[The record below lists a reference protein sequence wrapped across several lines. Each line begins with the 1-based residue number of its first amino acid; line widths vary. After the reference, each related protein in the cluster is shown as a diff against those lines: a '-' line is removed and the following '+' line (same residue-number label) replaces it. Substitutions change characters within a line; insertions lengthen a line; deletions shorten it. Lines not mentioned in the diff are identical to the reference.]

1 MVFCIK
7 HNSLKRLLV
16 YILAGVF
23 FSFPFLSPASGL
35 NVVPNLQI
43 EYLNYLKASED
54 HNRLSGS
61 DDTKK
66 KRHSGKKLHNLQST
80 SKAGVHFSNSNKS
93 NKERLWQIGFAADKV
108 LSGRG
113 LSSALKIHSYF
124 NQVKLR
130 FHRTVV
136 LRV

>member
-1 MVFCIK
+1 M
-7 HNSLKRLLV
+7 HDSLKRVLV
-16 YILAGVF
+16 FILAGVF

-43 EYLNYLKASED
+43 GYLNYLKASED

-61 DDTKK
+61 DDTKM
-66 KRHSGKKLHNLQST
+66 RRPSGKKLHNLQST
-80 SKAGVHFSNSNKS
+80 SKSGVHFSNSNKS

-108 LSGRG
+108 LFGRG
-113 LSSALKIHSYF
+113 LSSALIIHSYF
-124 NQVKLR
+124 KQANLR
-130 FHRTVV
+130 SHRTVV

>member
-1 MVFCIK
+1 MK
-7 HNSLKRLLV
+7 RSLI

-35 NVVPNLQI
+35 NVMPNLQI

-66 KRHSGKKLHNLQST
+66 KRHFRKKPQNLQST
-80 SKAGVHFSNSNKS
+80 SKAGARSSNSSKS
-93 NKERLWQIGFAADKV
+93 NKERLWQIGFAADNV
-108 LSGRG
+108 LFGRG
-113 LSSALKIHSYF
+113 LSSALRIHPYF
-124 NQVKLR
+124 KQINLR
-130 FHRTVV
+130 SHRTVV